1 MLNQV
6 CLIREIHPNCAELRC
21 LQEQDCSDI
30 TNIELASKNVSLSLC
45 VRVCVCVTARVCV
58 RVCVRD
64 CASVCAC
71 VHVSVCA
78 PFFVNNEDI
87 NLYNDILQGECD
99 L

>member
-1 MLNQV
+1 M
-6 CLIREIHPNCAELRC
+6 
-21 LQEQDCSDI
+21 
-30 TNIELASKNVSLSLC
+30 
-45 VRVCVCVTARVCV
+45 CVTARVCV